1 MSDHDVGRAIEKA
14 ETMLV
19 RAEGASSPQFKDKY
33 LQLSQASALIAIAK
47 GIDELVEIL
56 KPATPKP
63 MIADVVILKGKGV
76 K

>member
-19 RAEGASSPQFKDKY
+19 RAEGASPQFKDKY